1 MTISSCGG
9 SGRAPRR
16 SSSTGSSRVSLWRGR
31 AGSVDIS
38 GSNTALLQIT
48 AEAFGLPIERVALS
62 NADSTSAPHSPMS
75 GGSKI
80 TLVVGAAISEA
91 CADAREQVFDIAA
104 GQLEAAPEDLELVLE
119 PNSHPAASAYQSA
132 LLKDGIPVTAFE
144 SKDIHQ
150 EVARLKEK
158 GVKFTMGPMEAGEVT
173 IALFSDT
180 CGNLIQMYQPKG

>member
-1 MTISSCGG
+1 MMIKLNSIFVDDQDKAHRFYTEVLGFKTKRDFPVGGGRWIALISPEG
-9 SGRAPRR
+9 
-16 SSSTGSSRVSLWRGR
+16 
-31 AGSVDIS
+31 
-38 GSNTALLQIT
+38 
-48 AEAFGLPIERVALS
+48 
-62 NADSTSAPHSPMS
+62 
-75 GGSKI
+75 
-80 TLVVGAAISEA
+80 
-91 CADAREQVFDIAA
+91 
-104 GQLEAAPEDLELVLE
+104 PEDLELVLE